1 MILAGDLNF
10 RVETVEPSQ
19 SSCRDE
25 GRVGY
30 GGHSEGHRVTK
41 EPSKTRGGY
50 DYQRAR
56 AMAEAPEYPDLLK
69 QLFYGDN
76 NNRQSASTC
85 MAMCF
90 VASVTHAY

>member
-1 MILAGDLNF
+1 MRLYPLSTFFASQVIKSVPMILAGDLNF

-19 SSCRDE
+19 SSSRDE

-69 QLFYGDN
+69 QLFYGE
-76 NNRQSASTC
+76 
-85 MAMCF
+85 
-90 VASVTHAY
+90 